1 MPHLILHTEDVEHW
15 RTDVAA
21 KFIKTLGLERV
32 MFEASDPAVR

>member
-1 MPHLILHTEDVEHW
+1 
-15 RTDVAA
+15 VAA